1 MTDCVKLAQSQANIV
16 STLTH
21 DSYILNDK
29 HVVWELETLS
39 LNLRFLAPT
48 PHAFDGLTATQI
60 QQLRGQDS
68 FATAEQLTY
77 WS

>member
-21 DSYILNDK
+21 DSYISNDK
-29 HVVWELETLS
+29 HMVWELEILS
-39 LNLRFLAPT
+39 LNLRFLAPH
-48 PHAFDGLTATQI
+48 PHALEDVTVPQM
-60 QQLRGQDS
+60 QQLSGQDS
-68 FATAEQLTY
+68 FATVEQLTY